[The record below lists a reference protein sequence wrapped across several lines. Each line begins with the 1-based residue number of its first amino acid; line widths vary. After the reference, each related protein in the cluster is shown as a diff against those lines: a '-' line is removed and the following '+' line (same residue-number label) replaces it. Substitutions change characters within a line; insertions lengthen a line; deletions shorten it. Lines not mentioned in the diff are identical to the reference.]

1 MKEIWLVTTDHL
13 EKELW
18 FRDDED
24 FKVGMNFVA
33 IQSVCCPEVIV
44 LAFIL
49 MSNHVHFVVVG
60 TREEVEAFFHQ
71 FKRRYGVYFNARRA
85 LLPASAAWTICLP
98 GRGNGCFIRTAAR
111 FLWIGI

>member
-1 MKEIWLVTTDHL
+1 MVDMKEIWLVTTDHL

-33 IQSVCCPEVIV
+33 IQAVCCPEVIV

-60 TREEVEAFFHQ
+60 TREEVEAFFGSPP
-71 FKRRYGVYFNARRA
+71 KPGGRDR
-85 LLPASAAWTICLP
+85 LLSEQ
-98 GRGNGCFIRTAAR
+98 GC
-111 FLWIGI
+111 